1 MGFIEGIK
9 NWIDERKKQKL
20 IVAGVEKTV
29 EAEQDPNKDPLET
42 MIKIAEENPDIVVK
56 FIQKVIENRQ
66 ISDKNISAF
75 LQNAPDSYKRD
86 AIKGIRTLSD
96 DVNIKG
102 DAAPSIANSLKSNV
116 QNLENPDLE
125 KIREAMLKVGKSNMD
140 KEQEEEFEMQKQN
153 LEEQIEI
160 KTQELLQTEKIKQ
173 KEEKENMLRKQQEEK
188 KQANFELRSMLSN
201 KDEEYWKNQG
211 IFSSENNNII
221 RRFYN
226 NDPSAEEIV
235 EFNKLLAQ
243 LIAKRKA
250 YDYANYGTTIIFDS
264 DENMSFENMIKYDVP
279 NLAQEKYENIPDEE
293 KIVNYTNINYS
304 LLELIMRRMA
314 RRNALDF
321 VGTDK
326 IEMLQVPNMITN
338 IRKNNPDISEEQID
352 KLKDA
357 YVYETR
363 VVLNNNDI
371 KQIDYDDICNQLE
384 KEEKVVNEK
393 EEKENV
399 EIIEKNVELMKRV
412 SVKYNKAIYESLS
425 KIIEREENKKQQN
438 QTDDKK
444 LDKNENEEQDTG
456 DLR

>member
-1 MGFIEGIK
+1 
-9 NWIDERKKQKL
+9 
-20 IVAGVEKTV
+20 
-29 EAEQDPNKDPLET
+29 
-42 MIKIAEENPDIVVK
+42 
-56 FIQKVIENRQ
+56 
-66 ISDKNISAF
+66 
-75 LQNAPDSYKRD
+75 
-86 AIKGIRTLSD
+86 
-96 DVNIKG
+96 
-102 DAAPSIANSLKSNV
+102 
-116 QNLENPDLE
+116 
-125 KIREAMLKVGKSNMD
+125 
-140 KEQEEEFEMQKQN
+140 
-153 LEEQIEI
+153 
-160 KTQELLQTEKIKQ
+160 
-173 KEEKENMLRKQQEEK
+173 
-188 KQANFELRSMLSN
+188 MLSN

-412 SVKYNKAIYESLS
+412 SVKYNKAIYES
-425 KIIEREENKKQQN
+425 
-438 QTDDKK
+438 
-444 LDKNENEEQDTG
+444 
-456 DLR
+456 

>member
-1 MGFIEGIK
+1 
-9 NWIDERKKQKL
+9 
-20 IVAGVEKTV
+20 
-29 EAEQDPNKDPLET
+29 
-42 MIKIAEENPDIVVK
+42 
-56 FIQKVIENRQ
+56 
-66 ISDKNISAF
+66 
-75 LQNAPDSYKRD
+75 
-86 AIKGIRTLSD
+86 
-96 DVNIKG
+96 
-102 DAAPSIANSLKSNV
+102 
-116 QNLENPDLE
+116 
-125 KIREAMLKVGKSNMD
+125 
-140 KEQEEEFEMQKQN
+140 
-153 LEEQIEI
+153 
-160 KTQELLQTEKIKQ
+160 
-173 KEEKENMLRKQQEEK
+173 MLRKQQEEK